1 MALAANGAPWALVMW
16 SAEIRHRQRDLDL
29 VILLNGTLPFFFLD
43 PCNAWI
49 IRSTLQGK
57 EAIGTC

>member
-29 VILLNGTLPFFFLD
+29 VILLNGTLPFFFGPMQCMD
-43 PCNAWI
+43 H
-49 IRSTLQGK
+49 
-57 EAIGTC
+57 